1 MNRFAALAIALLLV
15 GCATPGTPT
24 TDREQ
29 PELSPFYKPA
39 GTPRSPRVGFILPSQ
54 PAASLLAVSLLPNA
68 GLRPGDILVSRN
80 QTLAPTALLI
90 VEELQGHIAVV
101 KLLRGQPGT
110 KDEAVLPTAE
120 LRKAAE
126 TLPLAGPGS

>member
-1 MNRFAALAIALLLV
+1 MNRLAALAIALLLI
-15 GCATPGTPT
+15 GCATPVAPT
-24 TDREQ
+24 SDPDQ
-29 PELSPFYKPA
+29 PELHPFIKPA
-39 GTPRSPRVGFILPSQ
+39 GSPRSPRVGFMLPSQ
-54 PAASLLAVSLLPNA
+54 PTDGLLAISLLPNA

-80 QTLAPTALLI
+80 PVLAPTALLK

-126 TLPLAGPGS
+126 TLP

>member
-1 MNRFAALAIALLLV
+1 MNRLAALAIALLLI
-15 GCATPGTPT
+15 GCATPVAST
-24 TDREQ
+24 TDHDQ
-29 PELSPFYKPA
+29 PELHPFTKPA
-39 GTPRSPRVGFILPSQ
+39 GSPRSPRVGFMLPGQ
-54 PAASLLAVSLLPNA
+54 PTDGLLAISLLPNA

-80 QTLAPTALLI
+80 PVLAPTALLK

-126 TLPLAGPGS
+126 TLP

>member
-1 MNRFAALAIALLLV
+1 M
-15 GCATPGTPT
+15 
-24 TDREQ
+24 
-29 PELSPFYKPA
+29 
-39 GTPRSPRVGFILPSQ
+39 LPSQ
-54 PAASLLAVSLLPNA
+54 PTDGLLAISLLPNA
-68 GLRPGDILVSRN
+68 GLRPGDIVVSRN
-80 QTLAPTALLI
+80 PVLAPTALLK

-126 TLPLAGPGS
+126 TLP

>member
-1 MNRFAALAIALLLV
+1 MNRLADLAIALLLV
-15 GCATPGTPT
+15 GCATPGAPT

-29 PELSPFYKPA
+29 PELPPFAKPA
-39 GTPRSPRVGFILPSQ
+39 GTPRSPRVGFVLPGA
-54 PAASLLAVSLLPNA
+54 PAGGLLAVSLLPNA

-80 QTLAPTALLI
+80 QTLVPTALLQ

-101 KLLRGQPGT
+101 KRLRGQPGT

-126 TLPLAGPGS
+126 TLPLASPSS

>member
-1 MNRFAALAIALLLV
+1 
-15 GCATPGTPT
+15 
-24 TDREQ
+24 
-29 PELSPFYKPA
+29 
-39 GTPRSPRVGFILPSQ
+39 
-54 PAASLLAVSLLPNA
+54 LLAVNLLLNA

-80 QTLAPTALLI
+80 QTLVPTALLQ

-120 LRKAAE
+120 LKKAAE
-126 TLPLAGPGS
+126 TLPLASPSS

>member
-1 MNRFAALAIALLLV
+1 MNRLAALAIALLLV

-29 PELSPFYKPA
+29 PELHPFIKPA
-39 GTPRSPRVGFILPSQ
+39 GSPRSPRVGFMLPSQ
-54 PAASLLAVSLLPNA
+54 PTDGLLAISLMPNA

-80 QTLAPTALLI
+80 QTLAPTALLK
-90 VEELQGHIAVV
+90 VEELQGHVAVV

-110 KDEAVLPTAE
+110 KDEAVLPTSE

-126 TLPLAGPGS
+126 SLPQAGPGS

>member
-1 MNRFAALAIALLLV
+1 VNRLAALAIALLLI
-15 GCATPGTPT
+15 GCATPVAPTP
-24 TDREQ
+24 DPDQ
-29 PELSPFYKPA
+29 PELHPFIKPA
-39 GTPRSPRVGFILPSQ
+39 GSPRSPRVGFMLPGQ
-54 PAASLLAVSLLPNA
+54 PSDGLLAISLLPNA

-80 QTLAPTALLI
+80 LALAPTALLK

-101 KLLRGQPGT
+101 KLLLGQPGT

-126 TLPLAGPGS
+126 TLP